1 MLENI
6 YFLWYNIKQRNL
18 YKGEFMLNR
27 MIFLGFAGFGI
38 VGLFFNSLYRLFF
51 KKKVINEIIAI
62 ICLSCI
68 LIGLIGIKFFV

>member
-1 MLENI
+1 
-6 YFLWYNIKQRNL
+6 
-18 YKGEFMLNR
+18 
-27 MIFLGFAGFGI
+27 MIVRLVFLGFVGFGI

-51 KKKVINEIIAI
+51 KKKVLNEIIAI

>member
-1 MLENI
+1 
-6 YFLWYNIKQRNL
+6 
-18 YKGEFMLNR
+18 MLNR

-68 LIGLIGIKFFV
+68 FIGLIGIKFFV